1 MSALEAVVAFV
12 IDTFESAWAV
22 YSGGAIVGLA
32 LAVFLLDRIVRIF
45 DILKH

>member
-1 MSALEAVVAFV
+1 MSALEAFV
-12 IDTFESAWAV
+12 IDTFDSAWAV
-22 YSGGAIVGLA
+22 YTGGSIVGLA